1 VGTRAKSAERTD
13 VAPPPIEK
21 LAEAL
26 KLVLRKGLPVIP
38 DGCPKL
44 LLQLRG
50 VRARA
55 IDHTDY
61 LSRVKALNALLQ
73 SLLLGLG
80 DSEEAQALQI
90 LFAARGAERGTTLTE
105 RRSRAAKVGDWD
117 YDDTHFR
124 KHIEPRLVR
133 DLAWFLHEDS
143 QNYTPRTQYAPAP
156 TEISGDTPALTAA
169 DVNEQEELVSRIWAV
184 VYELRAELIHRA
196 LVEEAVGP
204 PQTAPAIP
212 WLVARLLTHIHRYLE
227 QYGQRIM
234 HGDAEFRAEGLIR
247 LAGWTSEVTP
257 HEATTLRML
266 LASVQEHDCVA
277 FARLAASHSEDLPT
291 FASLLSHD

>member
-1 VGTRAKSAERTD
+1 VGTRAARAD
-13 VAPPPIEK
+13 HADIAPPPIEK

-26 KLVLRKGLPVIP
+26 KVVLRKGLPVTP

-44 LLQLRG
+44 MLQLRG

-55 IDHTDY
+55 IDHRDY

-73 SLLLGLG
+73 SLVLGLG

-105 RRSRAAKVGDWD
+105 RRSRAAKVGEWD

-143 QNYTPRTQYAPAP
+143 QNYTPRTKYAPTP

-169 DVNEQEELVSRIWAV
+169 DVNEQEEHVSRIWAL
-184 VYELRAELIHRA
+184 VYELRAELIRLA
-196 LVEEAVGP
+196 LLETGVDSPAALEEASG
-204 PQTAPAIP
+204 TGL
-212 WLVARLLTHIHRYLE
+212 WLVARLHQRIHEYLE
-227 QYGQRIM
+227 RFGDRIL
-234 HGDAEFRAEGLIR
+234 HGDAEFRAEGLVR
-247 LAGWTSEVTP
+247 LAGWRGELNEDEIRRLRYLLERSGGERDP
-257 HEATTLRML
+257 FLTLVR
-266 LASVQEHDCVA
+266 ASR
-277 FARLAASHSEDLPT
+277 FLPEGQ
-291 FASLLSHD
+291 